1 MKLDFDSVIEWPG
14 RGLITVAEVLA
25 QRRRETGE
33 PVALNL
39 YPRDSGPHTLLET
52 WPIIPSDC

>member
-1 MKLDFDSVIEWPG
+1 MKLDFDSVIEGPG
-14 RGLITVAEVLA
+14 RRAHHRGGSAG
-25 QRRRETGE
+25 QRRRETYE

-39 YPRDSGPHTLLET
+39 YPRESGPHTLLET